1 MEIHVKK
8 YKCEKCKRVSNESK
22 YIYIKNYKVTSNR
35 TVNKETNKP
44 NKEKIYKG
52 NKYIGMYVCVCVCI
66 YIYIHI
72 HTYKHDYIYIQI
84 HIIYTITYTNMK
96 INKYIETH
104 VEKYLCENIRVY

>member
-8 YKCEKCKRVSNESK
+8 YKYEKCKRVSNESK

-52 NKYIGMYVCVCVCI
+52 NKYIGMYVCVCVCV
-66 YIYIHI
+66 YIYIS
-72 HTYKHDYIYIQI
+72 TYIPTNI
-84 HIIYTITYTNMK
+84 IIYTF
-96 INKYIETH
+96 KYILYIKLHTQ
-104 VEKYLCENIRVY
+104 I

>member
-52 NKYIGMYVCVCVCI
+52 NKYIGMYVCVCV
-66 YIYIHI
+66 YIYIS
-72 HTYKHDYIYIQI
+72 TYIPTNM
-84 HIIYTITYTNMK
+84 IIYTF
-96 INKYIETH
+96 KYIL
-104 VEKYLCENIRVY
+104 YIQ